1 MMPTTFPAAAYNS
14 PKRKRVTYEPDY
26 FSPSASSP
34 SPSVVS
40 VSSAPEVKVREEEDL
55 GSHSPR
61 AAVAGRFKDLAI
73 RGGGSQNSTNEPP
86 SSSVAQESVVTSAPT
101 ACWAGS
107 LSDSN
112 DMPGKLSAGGSDAMS
127 SGPLESAAKNQNQ
140 PEEKAATNS
149 APSTTQ
155 QSTSSPR
162 KRRNPPPKPKMH
174 NQRASPPLASSADE
188 NPLTWQDSEITGHQ
202 PSDPSDDGYGING
215 IGFKPTAAM
224 AWARSQRRQRQ
235 VADWKS
241 REARE
246 AREKRRERRDG
257 TEPDKM
263 RNIQNGAIQKKV
275 KFDV

>member
-14 PKRKRVTYEPDY
+14 PKRKRVTYEPEY

-55 GSHSPR
+55 GSYSPR
-61 AAVAGRFKDLAI
+61 AAVAGRFKNLAI
-73 RGGGSQNSTNEPP
+73 RGGQNSTNEP
-86 SSSVAQESVVTSAPT
+86 SSGSVAQESVATAAPT

-107 LSDSN
+107 LSDSI

-127 SGPLESAAKNQNQ
+127 SAPLKSAGKNQNQ
-140 PEEKAATNS
+140 PEEEVATTS
-149 APSTTQ
+149 APSAMQ

-162 KRRNPPPKPKMH
+162 KRRNPPAKPKMH
-174 NQRASPPLASSADE
+174 NQRASPPLASNADE

-202 PSDPSDDGYGING
+202 PSDPNDDGYGING
-215 IGFKPTAAM
+215 VGFKPTAAM

-263 RNIQNGAIQKKV
+263 RTIQNGAIQKKV

>member
-14 PKRKRVTYEPDY
+14 PKRKRVTYEPEY

-61 AAVAGRFKDLAI
+61 AAVAGRFKNLAI
-73 RGGGSQNSTNEPP
+73 RGGSQNSTNEPP
-86 SSSVAQESVVTSAPT
+86 SGSVAQEPVATSAPT
-101 ACWAGS
+101 ACEAGS

-112 DMPGKLSAGGSDAMS
+112 YSAGGSDAMS
-127 SGPLESAAKNQNQ
+127 SGPLESAVKNQKL
-140 PEEKAATNS
+140 PEEEAATAS
-149 APSTTQ
+149 APSTMK

-162 KRRNPPPKPKMH
+162 KRRNPPAKPKMH

-215 IGFKPTAAM
+215 VGFKPTAAM

-257 TEPDKM
+257 IEPDKM
-263 RNIQNGAIQKKV
+263 RTIQNGAIQKKV